1 MKKGWL
7 IFFGLMVLLFLFG
20 IPLSEIGALI
30 FLAFVGYILIQMFQI
45 SLGCVVILIVFF
57 IVFVVIAFGVDVFS
71 RFF

>member
-30 FLAFVGYILIQMFQI
+30 FVAIVGYILVKMFQV
-45 SLGCVVILIVFF
+45 SLGCVVILIGFF
-57 IVFVVIAFGVDVFS
+57 VIFVAIAFGVDVFS

>member
-30 FLAFVGYILIQMFQI
+30 FVAIVGYILVKMFQV
-45 SLGCVVILIVFF
+45 SLGCVIILIGFF
-57 IVFVVIAFGVDVFS
+57 VVFVAIAFGVDIFS

>member
-30 FLAFVGYILIQMFQI
+30 FVAIVGYILVKMFQV
-45 SLGCVVILIVFF
+45 SLGCVVILIGFF
-57 IVFVVIAFGVDVFS
+57 VVFVAIAFGVDIFS